1 LLAFASAAITA
12 SPRQPSEE
20 QPMRQLTT
28 DHLGALRSS
37 HHPPCISLYQPTH
50 RSHPENQ
57 QDPIRFRNLRREMER
72 ALKDHP
78 AKRETRALLSRYR
91 ALEGDSEFWN
101 HRTDGLAILS
111 SPETFEII
119 ELQRPVQELLVVAN
133 TFYTKP
139 LVRILQSADRY
150 QLLCLSRSQAQ
161 LYEGNRDA
169 LDPVELNDMPSTI
182 TEVLGEELTE
192 PRVAVRSTPGGTV
205 YFGSGQSAEEVDLDR
220 ERFFRAIDRA
230 ILTRHSRPSG
240 LPLMLVALAE
250 HHTAFRAVSH
260 NPFLL
265 ADGIQTNPDAL
276 DLDQLRALAWQKL
289 EPAYQQRLTRLLE
302 TYHAAQAQQCASD
315 DLEAVAE
322 ATMAGRVEIL
332 LVEADRQI
340 PGQVAE
346 VSGRITKGDA
356 AHPEVGDVLNDLA
369 EAAQRMNGE
378 VVVLPAQRMPSATGL
393 AATYRF

>member
-1 LLAFASAAITA
+1 
-12 SPRQPSEE
+12 
-20 QPMRQLTT
+20 MRQLTT
-28 DHLGALRSS
+28 DHLGSLRSS

-50 RSHPENQ
+50 RSHPESE
-57 QDPIRFRNLRREMER
+57 QDQIRFRNLRREMER

-78 AKRETRALLSRYR
+78 AKRETRKLLSRYR

-101 HRTDGLAILS
+101 HRTEGLAILS
-111 SPETFEII
+111 SPETFEIF

-133 TFYTKP
+133 NFYTKP

-150 QLLCLSRSQAQ
+150 QLLCLSRSQAR

-192 PRVAVRSTPGGTV
+192 PHVEARSTPGGATV
-205 YFGSGQSAEEVDLDR
+205 YFGSGQSAEEVDVDR

-230 ILTRHSRPSG
+230 ILMRHSRPSG

-250 HHTAFRAVSH
+250 HHAAFRAVSH

-265 ADGIQTNPDAL
+265 ADGIETNPDAL
-276 DLDQLRALAWQKL
+276 DVDQLRVLAWQKL
-289 EPAYQQRLTRLLE
+289 EPAYQQRLARLLE
-302 TYHAAQAQQCASD
+302 TYHAAQARQSASD
-315 DLEAVAE
+315 DLQAVAE
-322 ATMAGRVEIL
+322 ATLAGRVEML

-340 PGQVAE
+340 PGRVDE
-346 VSGRITKGDA
+346 VTGRITKGDF
-356 AHPEVGDVLNDLA
+356 AHP
-369 EAAQRMNGE
+369 
-378 VVVLPAQRMPSATGL
+378 
-393 AATYRF
+393 

>member
-1 LLAFASAAITA
+1 
-12 SPRQPSEE
+12 
-20 QPMRQLTT
+20 MRQLTT

-50 RSHPENQ
+50 RSHPESQ

-72 ALKDHP
+72 ALKKHS
-78 AKRETRALLSRYR
+78 ARQETTRALLSRYR
-91 ALEGDSEFWN
+91 ALEADSEFWN

-111 SPETFEII
+111 SPETFEIF

-133 TFYTKP
+133 NFYTKP

-150 QLLCLSRSQAQ
+150 QLLCLSRSEAR

-169 LDPVELNDMPSTI
+169 LDRVELSDMPSTI
-182 TEVLGEELTE
+182 TEVLGTELTE
-192 PRVAVRSTPGGTV
+192 PRVEVRSAPSGATV
-205 YFGSGQSAEEVDLDR
+205 HFGSGQSAEEVDLDR
-220 ERFFRAIDRA
+220 ERFFRAIDRE
-230 ILTRHSRPSG
+230 ILMRHSRPSG
-240 LPLMLVALAE
+240 LPLMLVALKE
-250 HHTAFRAVSH
+250 HHAAFRAVSH

-265 ADGIQTNPDAL
+265 ADGIETNPDAL
-276 DLDQLRALAWQKL
+276 DLDQLRGLAWQKV
-289 EPAYQQRLTRLLE
+289 EPAYQQRLARLLE
-302 TYHAAQAQQCASD
+302 TYHASEARQRASD

-322 ATMAGRVEIL
+322 ATMGGRVEML

-340 PGQVAE
+340 PGRVDE
-346 VSGRITKGDA
+346 VSGRIAKGDF

-369 EAAQRMNGE
+369 EAAQRMSGD
-378 VVVLPAQRMPSATGL
+378 VIVLPAQRMPSSTGV